1 MHSFTKIL
9 ARGLLAAALMG
20 SVSSAAMAEMVFNKG
35 NGAEPATLDPHKMEG
50 VPEANIAA
58 DLFEGLMTYNA
69 KGEPSP
75 GAAESYTVSDDGLT
89 YTFKIRADEKW
100 SDGTPVTAGDFVFGW
115 QRLLDPKTGSA
126 YAYYLDQVVNA
137 KDIRN
142 GAKPLDAIGAKAI
155 DDHTFEVKLISPTPY
170 FVSSLVHQST
180 FAVSKANVAKFGDEF
195 VKPGNLVSNGA
206 YVLSEAVPQGYI
218 KLVKNPNF
226 HDAANVKIDTVMVYP
241 TEDIDAELQRFKAGE
256 LDMTYELP
264 SQQIPSLRKE
274 IGDQVHITPY
284 LGIYFYAYNLTHEPW
299 KSSPELREALSLAVD
314 RESLIKNV
322 TQADQIPAFSFV
334 PPGTQNFPSWEPA
347 DAKLTQA
354 ERDAK
359 AKDLFAK
366 AGYGPD
372 KPLELELTYNTSENH
387 KKVAV
392 FIAAMWNKKLGV
404 KVNLVN
410 QEWGTFQNTRNKKEF
425 PDIARHGW
433 IGDYNDAYGFL
444 QLEQGDVG
452 EQSTSGYNNPKFD
465 DLMTQA
471 SKATD
476 PKQRGELMQQAE
488 KVMIADLPV
497 LPIYFYTTKHAVSA
511 SVKGWADNVQD
522 MHLARWLSVE
532 R

>member
-1 MHSFTKIL
+1 
-9 ARGLLAAALMG
+9 
-20 SVSSAAMAEMVFNKG
+20 
-35 NGAEPATLDPHKMEG
+35 
-50 VPEANIAA
+50 
-58 DLFEGLMTYNA
+58 
-69 KGEPSP
+69 
-75 GAAESYTVSDDGLT
+75 SDDGLT
-89 YTFKIRADEKW
+89 YTFKLRQNGMW
-100 SDGTPVTAGDFVFGW
+100 SDGTPVTAADFVFGW
-115 QRLLDPKTGSA
+115 QRLVDPKIGSA

-142 GAKPLDAIGAKAI
+142 GAKPVDTIGAKAV
-155 DDHTFEVKLISPTPY
+155 DDHTFEVKLVTPTAY
-170 FVSSLVHQST
+170 FISSLVHQST
-180 FAVSKANVAKFGDEF
+180 YAVSKANVAKFGDDYI
-195 VKPGNLVSNGA
+195 KAGNLVSNGA
-206 YVLSEAVPQGYI
+206 YMLAEAVPQGYI
-218 KLVKNPNF
+218 KLVKNPHF
-226 HDAANVKIDTVMVYP
+226 HDAANVKIDTVMIYP
-241 TEDIDAELQRFKAGE
+241 TEDIDSELQRFKAGE

-264 SQQIPSLRKE
+264 SQQIPSLKKE
-274 IGDQVHITPY
+274 IGDQVHISPY

-299 KSSPELREALSLAVD
+299 KSSPELREALSLAID
-314 RESLIKNV
+314 RDSLIKNV

-334 PPGTQNFPSWEPA
+334 PPGTLNFPSWEPA

-372 KPLELELTYNTSENH
+372 KPLKLELTYNTSENH

-392 FIAAMWNKKLGV
+392 FIAAMWKQKLGV
-404 KVNLVN
+404 DVSLVN

-452 EQSTSGYNNPKFD
+452 EQSTSGYANPKFD

-471 SKATD
+471 AKAVD

-497 LPIYFYTTKHAVSA
+497 LPLYFYTTHHAVSPA
-511 SVKGWADNVQD
+511 VKGWVDNVQD
-522 MHLARWLSVE
+522 FHLARWLSVE